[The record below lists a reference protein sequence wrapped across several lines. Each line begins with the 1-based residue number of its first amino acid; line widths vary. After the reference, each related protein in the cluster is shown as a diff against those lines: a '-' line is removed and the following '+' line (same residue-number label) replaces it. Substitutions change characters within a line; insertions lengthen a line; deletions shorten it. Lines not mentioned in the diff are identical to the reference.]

1 MELER
6 LEFDDF
12 VLGNFFLIER
22 RIVNTGEFHAI
33 AIDKETIRLRVPNP
47 LRKRLVANI
56 PVITIVVAGADNQI
70 GPLALYCPISSIEV
84 ILQSPR
90 LVGTTRRRS
99 TDFPRICRD
108 PSLRLQ
114 ETGCSTT

>member
-1 MELER
+1 MKLER

-33 AIDKETIRLRVPNP
+33 AIDKEMIRLRVPNP

-56 PVITIVVAGADNQI
+56 PVITIVVAGADN
-70 GPLALYCPISSIEV
+70 
-84 ILQSPR
+84 
-90 LVGTTRRRS
+90 
-99 TDFPRICRD
+99 
-108 PSLRLQ
+108 
-114 ETGCSTT
+114 